1 MKEKELLAMNLQF
14 FSEDAEP
21 SEDVG
26 ANVEEVAEPQT
37 EAEEVS
43 EGETEETTAPQF
55 DTDKAN
61 AAFAQ
66 MRRENEALRRQQAE
80 INSLYAAQFGS
91 YKNPETGNPITSARD
106 YVEAMA
112 AQERMQMR
120 QKLQE
125 NDIDPHVIDSMIENS
140 PAVREA
146 KAVTAEL
153 NSYRA
158 QQLVDKDF
166 SKVLA
171 FDKTKSSIDDIV
183 NDPSYNAVVQYVETH
198 PGMRF
203 DEAYKLVNFDRL
215 SSSKG
220 AAAKQAAINE
230 VKSKNHLSTGTS
242 VDVDDSS
249 EEIPASM
256 VEHFKDLFPEKS
268 MKELKAL
275 YNKTISSRR

>member
-14 FSEDAEP
+14 FSEDAEG

-26 ANVEEVAEPQT
+26 VNESEPAEQT
-37 EAEEVS
+37 DDAAEEP
-43 EGETEETTAPQF
+43 EGVNEEPAEPQF

-66 MRRENEALRRQQAE
+66 MRRELDAARRQQQELDAM
-80 INSLYAAQFGS
+80 YASQYGQ
-91 YKNPETGNPITSARD
+91 YTNPETGKPITSARD
-106 YVEAMA
+106 YAEAMA

-120 QKLQE
+120 QQLQA
-125 NDIDPHVIDSMIENS
+125 NNIDPHVIDSMIENS
-140 PAVREA
+140 PAVRQA

-158 QQLVDKDF
+158 QQLVDSDF

-171 FDKTKSSIDDIV
+171 FDKTKTSVDAII

-215 SSSKG
+215 TSSKE
-220 AAAKQAAINE
+220 AAAKQAAING

-242 VDVDDSS
+242 LEVDSTE
-249 EEIPASM
+249 EEIPASQI
-256 VEHFKDLFPEKS
+256 EQWKDWFPEKS

-275 YNKTISSRR
+275 YNKTRR